1 MRANF
6 RGERRDGVQWIYT
19 IVTCLLPENG
29 EEYLARGT
37 AWSCHKRVSPSLY
50 TWLTGLCLGDQGS
63 DLHQEIDPPSHPE
76 INGKIRWIVLHILLH
91 EKSTD
96 VNQTQVQVKQIK
108 IFLFASRNERDWVS
122 SQLHARLVGQSIDSY
137 YTVDVKRVDTMA
149 CRVGRGTLICE
160 RWMAYVKLE
169 KDNLTKAES
178 GWVGGNWLCCG
189 DLDSGSFTI
198 GKVCVSGE
206 GDYECLP
213 ARIDGSKISPCG
225 NPNTHTQKSNTWV
238 LYTFLPVIFI
248 NLKEVR

>member
-160 RWMAYVKLE
+160 RWMAYVSSRKIISRRQRVDGRVGIGFVVGIWIMGHLPLGRCVCQE
-169 KDNLTKAES
+169 KETTSACLR
-178 GWVGGNWLCCG
+178 
-189 DLDSGSFTI
+189 GST
-198 GKVCVSGE
+198 
-206 GDYECLP
+206 
-213 ARIDGSKISPCG
+213 
-225 NPNTHTQKSNTWV
+225 
-238 LYTFLPVIFI
+238 
-248 NLKEVR
+248 VRR